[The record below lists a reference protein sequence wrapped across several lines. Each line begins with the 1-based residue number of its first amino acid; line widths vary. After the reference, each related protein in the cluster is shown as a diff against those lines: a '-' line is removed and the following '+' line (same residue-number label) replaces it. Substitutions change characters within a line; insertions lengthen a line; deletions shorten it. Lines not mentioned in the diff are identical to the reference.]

1 MTETP
6 EQQDEAAEPEPEEA
20 GEPQER
26 KAKLHVYDG
35 PGSRSYPHR
44 SDPETGA
51 VLTVEPGDVFDFGEE
66 LPPDDGLWYA
76 VPSDSLPASTGAG
89 ETEE

>member
-6 EQQDEAAEPEPEEA
+6 EQEPEATEPEPEEA
-20 GEPQER
+20 EEP
-26 KAKLHVYDG
+26 KARLHVYDG
-35 PGSRSYPHR
+35 PGPRSYPHR

-76 VPSDSLPASTGAG
+76 VPSDSGPASTGAG